1 MFAVDCPPLLD
12 CSQDFCSWKH
22 GGFHHRGAER
32 RSPNQMLVPTSQGY
46 VAASP
51 HCTSYLARAR
61 QSVATAASCSS
72 PCSSSNGRENL
83 AQNRAVNL
91 WTTPLACIVHKFG
104 HLSIRLSWME
114 NKFVINSG
122 YGSGTLRLRRIIP
135 LLLEE
140 KNLKTVC
147 SDSGIKK
154 IRS

>member
-1 MFAVDCPPLLD
+1 
-12 CSQDFCSWKH
+12 
-22 GGFHHRGAER
+22 
-32 RSPNQMLVPTSQGY
+32 
-46 VAASP
+46 
-51 HCTSYLARAR
+51 
-61 QSVATAASCSS
+61 
-72 PCSSSNGRENL
+72 
-83 AQNRAVNL
+83 
-91 WTTPLACIVHKFG
+91 
-104 HLSIRLSWME
+104 ME